1 MSYKFELDAEV
12 SIDLTIAP
20 DVFVPT
26 HTSTLC
32 VEAVRSQNPN
42 PGRVLDLGCGCG
54 VVGIAL
60 AKLGYTN
67 DTLYASDLSPEAVE
81 LTRANCATHAVE
93 YDARVGSMFE
103 PWDGMQFD
111 TIVDDVSGIAEKVAR
126 LSPWFG
132 ETIPCA
138 SGDDGTALTRNVIE
152 SAPDHLAESGSL
164 YIPVISLSRV
174 DRILETAHAVFGNV
188 EKASG
193 QDWRL
198 PEEMTPHLER
208 LDTLKNDG
216 LIDFS
221 RKFGMV
227 MCRTEFY
234 VCSEPKGS

>member
-1 MSYKFELDAEV
+1 
-12 SIDLTIAP
+12 
-20 DVFVPT
+20 
-26 HTSTLC
+26 
-32 VEAVRSQNPN
+32 
-42 PGRVLDLGCGCG
+42 
-54 VVGIAL
+54 
-60 AKLGYTN
+60 
-67 DTLYASDLSPEAVE
+67 
-81 LTRANCATHAVE
+81 
-93 YDARVGSMFE
+93 MFE